1 MRGVP
6 PERVRDVNGA
16 PVRRDG
22 RYVLYWMI
30 AARRSGHSF
39 ALDRAAA
46 LSRETGRPLLVL
58 EALRCGYPFASD
70 RLHRFVLDGM
80 AENARA
86 FRKAGV
92 GFHPYVE
99 AAPGAGKGLLEA
111 LAASACAVVT
121 DDFPAFFL
129 PSMVAAAGRRLGVRL
144 EAVDGNGLLPMRA
157 APRVFHTAAS
167 FRRFLQG
174 DLPGHLGRFPSPRP
188 LAARWLAGARLPPGV
203 GRRWPAAPPR
213 LLAAGPAALAALP
226 IDHGVQPAP
235 ARGGSR
241 EGSAVLRR
249 FLSERLA
256 RYGERNHPDAEAAS
270 GLSPWLHFGH
280 VSAHQVFAALARRE
294 RWGPARLAPKP
305 NGSREGWWGMGP
317 AAEAFLDEL
326 VTWRELGFNMAS
338 KRDDAGAFG
347 SLPPWAHETLGKHAG
362 DRRERVYSLHDL
374 EAARTHDPIWNAA
387 QTELVHEGRIQNY
400 LRMLWGKKILEW
412 TRAPEEALAVMLR
425 LNDRWALDG
434 RDPSSLSGIFW
445 VLGRYDR
452 PWGPERPVF
461 GRVRYM
467 SSEAARR
474 KLRMKAYLAR
484 YGGP

>member
-6 PERVRDVNGA
+6 AERIRDVNGA
-16 PVRRDG
+16 PVRAEG

-39 ALDRAAA
+39 ALDRAAD
-46 LSRETGRPLLVL
+46 LSRETGRPLFVL

-86 FRKAGV
+86 FRAAGV
-92 GFHPYVE
+92 ACLPYVE
-99 AAPGAGKGLLEA
+99 PAPGAGKGLLEA
-111 LAASACAVVT
+111 LAARACAVVT

-129 PSMVAAAGRRLGVRL
+129 PSMVAAAGRRLDVRL
-144 EAVDGNGLLPMRA
+144 EAVDGNGILPMRA

-167 FRRFLQG
+167 FRRFLQRE
-174 DLPGHLGRFPSPRP
+174 LPAHLGRFPSPRP
-188 LAARWLAGARLPPGV
+188 LAARGLGGARLPPGV
-203 GRRWPAAPPR
+203 ARRWPAAPAR
-213 LLAAGPAALAALP
+213 LLAGDPGALAALP
-226 IDHGVQPAP
+226 IDHGVPPAP

-241 EGSAVLRR
+241 EGAAVLRR
-249 FLSERLA
+249 FLAERLA
-256 RYGERNHPDAEAAS
+256 RYGEHSHPDAEAAS

-280 VSAHQVFAALARRE
+280 VSVHQVFAAVARRE
-294 RWGPARLAPKP
+294 RWSPARLAPEP
-305 NGSREGWWGMGP
+305 TGSREGWWGTSP
-317 AAEAFLDEL
+317 ATEAFLDEL

-338 KRDDAGAFG
+338 KRDDAGSWG
-347 SLPPWAHETLGKHAG
+347 SLPPWARETLGKHAG
-362 DRRERVYSLHDL
+362 DRRERVYSLGDL
-374 EAARTHDPIWNAA
+374 EGARTHDPVWNAA
-387 QTELVHEGRIQNY
+387 QTELRREGRIQNY

-412 TRAPEEALAVMLR
+412 TRSPEEALAAMLR

-452 PWGPERPVF
+452 PWGPERPVY
-461 GRVRYM
+461 GKVRYM
-467 SSEAARR
+467 SSDAARR
-474 KLRMKAYLAR
+474 KLRMKAWLAR
-484 YGGP
+484 NGAR